1 MPSGAE
7 VVSMATGRGNDSGAT
22 DPDCQMGISH
32 PLEKDKEGPFA
43 KPHSITHNSAHTH
56 SLEVNKL
63 PNSAPVY
70 QVIIPVA
77 ITRVAERW
85 VMINHQT
92 ALYTKT
98 WWCCRPVS
106 V

>member
-43 KPHSITHNSAHTH
+43 KPHSITTIAHTH
-56 SLEVNKL
+56 TVLKL
-63 PNSAPVY
+63 TNY
-70 QVIIPVA
+70 QIPLLS
-77 ITRVAERW
+77 TR
-85 VMINHQT
+85 
-92 ALYTKT
+92 
-98 WWCCRPVS
+98 
-106 V
+106 

>member
-43 KPHSITHNSAHTH
+43 KPHSYNNNSTHTH

-63 PNSAPVY
+63 PNSTPVY

-77 ITRVAERW
+77 ITRLAEKW
-85 VMINHQT
+85 VMINQQT

-98 WWCCRPVS
+98 WWCCRPVF